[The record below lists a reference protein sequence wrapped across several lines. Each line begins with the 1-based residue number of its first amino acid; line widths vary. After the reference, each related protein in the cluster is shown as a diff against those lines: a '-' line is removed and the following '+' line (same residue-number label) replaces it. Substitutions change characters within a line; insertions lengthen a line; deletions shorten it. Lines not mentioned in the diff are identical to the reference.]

1 MMNRTRKNSGGSK
14 EVITEEEMEQ
24 AKLMPPIEKDF
35 FELDLKMKPGNGIS
49 QRLASLS
56 DSDEWHLKHKEKYF
70 AKKSGGI
77 EKNTAPQLFVYD
89 GYVFKKNRVQTNQSH
104 LKYTRKLL
112 GASDVAN
119 VGIGEVKISI
129 KEDLSKTEKEE
140 LNKEIQNVSELEDDL
155 IEKIQ
160 QKTEEDLKD
169 IEEDMENEIKVPI
182 KDDVKMPIKEEIK
195 VPIKENKKRS
205 GENAEF
211 EYIKMNPEN
220 KFSISPSISE
230 SDDFLYPTVNDPYFS
245 HKIANRTEFA
255 FYKYDGKKV
264 GIKELADKLCANP
277 DFELMPHQLF
287 VKNFISKNTPY
298 NSILLY
304 HGLGSGK
311 TCSAIGIAEDMRAT
325 MSQTSMKKQIMLVA
339 STNVQDNFRL
349 QLFDERKLKRALD
362 GNGSWTIEAGS
373 CIGNSLLKEIN
384 PMNDVGITAEKIIS
398 QANAII
404 NNSYEFMGY
413 TQLANQ
419 INKYSSSSDED
430 VKIANIKRNFNFRM
444 IVIDEVHNVPNSM
457 LAPLLEDVA
466 RHAEGVKFVL
476 LSATP
481 MYNSVDEIIWLCNL
495 MNINDGRAKISYSDV
510 FDKTGEFKEGGEK
523 LLRRKLNGYVSY
535 VRGENPYT
543 FPFRLYPETFEEG
556 DKSSTFLNKKFT
568 YPKKSITGRPD
579 LPLLKEVMK
588 NRVYLTQIGK
598 EQEKAYNFITSKI
611 FTKHN
616 NGNIFAS
623 AKPDDD
629 EDVFEN
635 MESYGYTKLQI
646 PLQSLIITYPPSKKF
661 NSMDKSDWADLS
673 KEEAKEMMKDMVGK
687 SGINR
692 IMDYTEVIPKADDD
706 NQIYM
711 KYKYKYK
718 PGFEG
723 FFTTKT
729 LEKHSSKIARI
740 CEKILSSTGIVM
752 VYTQFIDGGIV
763 PMALALEELGFTRYG
778 TNSKPMFAKG
788 AAINQEPRDAITMEL
803 GTKTKQAKYMILSG
817 DKFFSHN
824 NAEDIKYATSEANKN
839 SHDVRVI
846 LISRAA
852 SEGLDFK
859 NIRQI
864 HILDPW
870 YNLNRIEQIVGRG
883 VRNMSHCKLPFEDRN
898 VEIYLHATVLE
909 TGEEECADQY
919 VYRYAETKAVRIGK
933 VTKLLKEV
941 SVDCILNIGQKNFT
955 DAELFKIAENK
966 KIEIQPSSLNKKVSF
981 RVGDKKGTE
990 ACDYDK
996 CDYTCRIDVDM
1007 DLEKMPFK
1015 EVKDTHSLEVMKSN
1029 ANYLMDKIKNL
1040 YRTEKKSF
1048 HKDEFKKL
1056 LSVNSEDLLFYVLT
1070 KLVDGNETVEDSFGR
1085 EGRVSNRGEYYI
1097 FQPIE
1102 VSDSRSNLFEN
1113 MMPINFRHARLKYKI
1128 SDKIIKDALQE
1139 DMEAAM
1145 NPSSPLSPTA
1155 ERFANADY
1163 QSVKKEIEDSMKMV
1177 QNPAHKYNEREKD
1190 WSKNLNSKLLNSTT
1204 TLIEKYLF
1212 PFFEGDDA
1220 EKRQEIEKYAFAHLM
1235 DALNYR
1241 QKKILIE
1248 KVYDPHYELDD
1259 LENWIKMYFDDLR
1272 FTNESTGS
1280 VGVLITKVTKGI
1292 VSNIVYKRDKGEWT
1306 EEDPTDVYDMKD
1318 QIEAKMKKLNLGR
1331 LSDPMGFMGY
1341 FASTSSMVFKTKKLE
1356 QKKGVAKGSYL
1367 IKEGKGMILKIYNEI
1382 MRSVGKEEMGD
1393 TPEDVTKIGF
1403 AIIVEIIMRHF
1414 NRQSLAGKIWYLPS
1428 EYMVEYGLAK
1438 Q

>member
-1 MMNRTRKNSGGSK
+1 MMNRTRKNHNLLKQGGSHENQHGGSK

-49 QRLASLS
+49 QS
-56 DSDEWHLKHKEKYF
+56 SDEWHLKHKEKYF
-70 AKKSGGI
+70 AKKMGGV

-104 LKYTRKLL
+104 LKYTRKILNDREL
-112 GASDVAN
+112 
-119 VGIGEVKISI
+119 KISI

-160 QKTEEDLKD
+160 QDVEKEMKDVDVEDDEL
-169 IEEDMENEIKVPI
+169 EIK
-182 KDDVKMPIKEEIK
+182 MPMKEEIK

-205 GENAEF
+205 GEDAEF
-211 EYIKMNPEN
+211 EYIKKNPES

-255 FYKYDGKKV
+255 SYKYDGKKV

-419 INKYSSSSDED
+419 INKYSLSSDED

-481 MYNSVDEIIWLCNL
+481 MYNSVVEIIWLCNL

-510 FDKTGEFKEGGEK
+510 FDKTGEFKESGEK

-556 DKSSTFLNKKFT
+556 DKSSTFLNNKFT
-568 YPKKSITGRPD
+568 YPKKSITSRPNV
-579 LPLLKEVMK
+579 PVLKDVMK

-598 EQEKAYNFITSKI
+598 EQEKAYSFITSKI
-611 FTKHN
+611 FTRHN

-646 PLQSLIITYPPSKKF
+646 PLQSLIITYPSTKKF
-661 NSMDKSDWADLS
+661 NSMDKSDWGDLS

-718 PGFEG
+718 AGFEG
-723 FFTTKT
+723 FFTIDKANPASKT
-729 LEKHSSKIARI
+729 LDKHSSKITRI
-740 CEKILSSTGIVM
+740 CEKILESKGIVM

-839 SHDVRVI
+839 GHDVKVI

-919 VYRYAETKAVRIGK
+919 VYRYAESKAIRIGK

-941 SVDCILNIGQKNFT
+941 SVDCVLNIGQKNFT

-966 KIEIQPSSLNKKVSF
+966 KIEIQPSSLNKIVSF
-981 RVGDKKGTE
+981 RVGDKPGTE

-996 CDYTCRIDVDM
+996 CDYTCRIDKEM
-1007 DLEKMPFK
+1007 DLTTIPFK
-1015 EVKDTHSLEVMKSN
+1015 EVKDTHNLEVMKSN
-1029 ANYLMDKIKNL
+1029 SNYLMDKIKNL

-1056 LSVNSEDLLFYVLT
+1056 LSVNSEDHDLLFYVLT

-1085 EGRVSNRGEYYI
+1085 EGRVTNRGEYYV

-1128 SDKIIKDALQE
+1128 SDKINKDAPLE
-1139 DMEAAM
+1139 VAM
-1145 NPSSPLSPTA
+1145 DPSSPMSPTA
-1155 ERFANADY
+1155 ERLANADY

-1212 PFFEGDDA
+1212 PFFEGDDNA
-1220 EKRQEIEKYAFAHLM
+1220 KKREQIEKYAFAHLM

-1248 KVYDPHYELDD
+1248 KVYDPHQELDD
-1259 LENWIKMYFDDLR
+1259 LEKWIKMYFDDLC

-1280 VGVLITKVTKGI
+1280 IGILMTKVTKGI

-1306 EEDPTDVYDMKD
+1306 EEDPTDVFDLRD
-1318 QIEAKMKKLNLGR
+1318 QIEKTMKKLNLGR
-1331 LSDPMGFMGY
+1331 LSDPLGFMGY
-1341 FASTSSMVFKTKKLE
+1341 FASTLSMVFKTKKLE

-1382 MRSVGKEEMGD
+1382 MRSVGKDEMGD

-1403 AIIVEIIMRHF
+1403 AIVVEIIMRHF
-1414 NRQSLAGKIWYLPS
+1414 NMQSMAGKIWYLPS

-1438 Q
+1438 